1 MLAGVM
7 ACRDC
12 DNDSGTGNDDP
23 DVADGS
29 REGSGN
35 YVDQQLLNLSL
46 T

>member
-1 MLAGVM
+1 M

-12 DNDSGTGNDDP
+12 DDSDTGIDDG

-29 REGSGN
+29 GDGSECSEN
-35 YVDQQLLNLSL
+35 DVDQQLLNLSL